1 MPVGGQWQWEMEMK
15 MEMGMAELATQKPN
29 CNDESGLCALQL
41 CLAAT
46 GDPDHKPGA
55 SSVQLSGSWIN
66 RT

>member
-1 MPVGGQWQWEMEMK
+1 MPVGGQWQWEMEMEMK

-29 CNDESGLCALQL
+29 CNDESGLCALQV

-46 GDPDHKPGA
+46 DHKPGA